1 MAVVSLYDVHVAGR
15 RVVHDPAFR
24 ERLASDPEGALA
36 ELELT
41 DDERSL
47 LLAGEVGQLYERG
60 AHEFLLMNFARFGVL
75 GLDRATFSERIRSAR
90 R

>member
-1 MAVVSLYDVHVAGR
+1 VSLYDVHVAAR

-24 ERLASDPEGALA
+24 EHLTRDPEGALA
-36 ELELT
+36 ELDLT
-41 DDERSL
+41 DDERRL
-47 LLAGEVGQLYERG
+47 VLAGEVGRLYELG

-75 GLDRATFSERIRSAR
+75 GLDRATFSERIRAAR